1 MTTTKRRPF
10 KMAIKIGING
20 FGRIGRNVFRIMHAR
35 GGEFE
40 VDSINDLMDAKTI
53 AHLLKYDSVAGK
65 FDAEVA
71 ADGDAIVVDGKR
83 IPVTKERDPAN
94 LGWGDKGVEIVLEST
109 GVFRDRAGIEKHLQ
123 AGAKKILLSVPA
135 KSADDVDATIVVG
148 VNDDTLTDDAKLVSN
163 ASCTTNCLAPMAKVL
178 HEKFGIV
185 KGLMTT
191 IHSYTNDQVV
201 IDGPHKDLRRA
212 RSAAVNIIPTTTGAA
227 KAVGLVIPD
236 LAGKLNGFALRV
248 PTQCGSITDLVAE
261 MSRDV
266 TAEEVNAALK
276 EAAEGELKGVLKFSD
291 EPIVLSD
298 IVGDE
303 HSSIIDGL
311 STMVTGGNLLKAV
324 SWYDNEWGY
333 SNRCVDLFRLMAK

>member
-1 MTTTKRRPF
+1 
-10 KMAIKIGING
+10 MAIKIGING
-20 FGRIGRNVFRIMHAR
+20 FGRIGRNVFRIMEEC
-35 GGEFE
+35 GGEFD
-40 VDSINDLMDAKTI
+40 VVSINDLMDAKTI

-65 FDAEVA
+65 FSADVA
-71 ADGDAIVVDGKR
+71 VDGEAIVVNGKK
-83 IPVTKERDPAN
+83 IPITKERDPAN

-109 GVFRDRAGIEKHLQ
+109 GVFRDRAGIEKHIQ
-123 AGAKKILLSVPA
+123 AGAKKVLLSVPA

-148 VNDDTLTDDAKLVSN
+148 VNSDTLTDDAKLISN
-163 ASCTTNCLAPMAKVL
+163 ASCTTNCLAPMAKVI

-227 KAVGLVIPD
+227 KAVGLVIPE

-261 MSRDV
+261 MACDV

-276 EAAEGELKGVLKFSD
+276 EAAAGPMKGILEFSD

-298 IVGDE
+298 IVGDN

-311 STMVTGGNLLKAV
+311 STMVTGGNLLKVV

-333 SNRCVDLFRLMAK
+333 SNRCVDLFRMMAK

>member
-1 MTTTKRRPF
+1 
-10 KMAIKIGING
+10 MAIKIGING
-20 FGRIGRNVFRIMHAR
+20 FGRIGRNVFRIMQSC
-35 GGEFE
+35 GSEFE
-40 VDSINDLMDAKTI
+40 VDSINDLMDAKSI
-53 AHLLKYDSVAGK
+53 AHLLKYDSVAGRI
-65 FDAEVA
+65 DAEIAV
-71 ADGDAIVVDGKR
+71 DGDAIVVDGKK

-109 GVFRDRAGIEKHLQ
+109 GVFRDRAGIEKHVQ
-123 AGAKKILLSVPA
+123 AGAKKVLLSVPS
-135 KSADDVDATIVVG
+135 KSAEDVDATIVVG
-148 VNDDTLTDDAKLVSN
+148 VNDDELTASAKLVSN

-191 IHSYTNDQVV
+191 VHSYTNDQVV

-212 RSAAVNIIPTTTGAA
+212 RSAATNIIPTTTGAA

-236 LAGKLNGFALRV
+236 LVGKLNGFALRV
-248 PTQCGSITDLVAE
+248 PTPCGSITDLVSELA
-261 MSRDV
+261 RDV

-276 EAAEGELKGVLKFSD
+276 EAAEGELRGILKFSD
-291 EPIVLSD
+291 EPLVLAD

-311 STMVTGGNLLKAV
+311 STMVAGGNLLKTV

-333 SNRCVDLFRLMAK
+333 SNRCVDLFRMMAE

>member
-1 MTTTKRRPF
+1 
-10 KMAIKIGING
+10 MAIKIGING